1 MWIRVL
7 LVGRTYW
14 YLYTVLVLYF
24 EVVYIN
30 SNTKKYKYVQ
40 DVFFVLFVQ
49 YISYL
54 LVPGSSYFLVGVFV
68 VLSHPVR

>member
-1 MWIRVL
+1 ML